1 MDKADFIILT
11 CALTPATKHII
22 NKETINLAKDGVHI
36 VNVSRGPLIDEA
48 ALSDALLSGKVASAA
63 LEVFETEPL
72 PAGSPLRQFEQCIF
86 GTHNGSNTVEAVRR
100 ASMKAIE
107 LLFGFLNIS

>member
-22 NKETINLAKDGVHI
+22 NRETINLVKDGVHI

-63 LEVFETEPL
+63 LEVFETEPFL
-72 PAGSPLRQFEQCIF
+72 PVARF
-86 GTHNGSNTVEAVRR
+86 
-100 ASMKAIE
+100 ASSSSAFLEHTMAQIPSK
-107 LLFGFLNIS
+107 LFDGHQ